1 MGPDLAGSFAET
13 SGACLCPNSVTQ
25 LCSGLQ
31 LLGTCWVWL
40 TPVPLCL
47 HLALG
52 SPGPGFPMF
61 LELPVRQSLDS
72 IPTTH
77 TQREAEGP
85 QSHRVRAREKEMQAG
100 FPSKSQLHLTGKD
113 NTL

>member
-1 MGPDLAGSFAET
+1 MLRLLGPVFVLIQSPSSVLASSFWELAGFGSH
-13 SGACLCPNSVTQ
+13 
-25 LCSGLQ
+25 
-31 LLGTCWVWL
+31 
-40 TPVPLCL
+40 LCL